1 MIVRKTRYNLP
12 VIYTIQTI
20 TTLSQHKRQEQDIGT
35 KNILVSVSHMEYL
48 PIVYYNFCIQ
58 NEITYGHRK
67 RTLLLN
73 ENNRVA

>member
-20 TTLSQHKRQEQDIGT
+20 TTLSQHKRQEQDIWT

-48 PIVYYNFCIQ
+48 QIVYYNFCIQ
-58 NEITYGHRK
+58 NEI
-67 RTLLLN
+67 N
-73 ENNRVA
+73 